1 MDKISDL
8 KNIVINTLDTNKAED
23 IVTIDL
29 KDKSSMAD
37 FMIIASGTSSRH
49 IQSLSEQVLEK
60 LKDNGFKNS
69 KIEGKESSEWK
80 LVDGID
86 LIVHIFHPEKRKF
99 YELEKIW
106 SELIPKRESY
116 HMKKIQIY
124 LIIFCTQFLFLE
136 KVNSAEI
143 DIYKK
148 IDLFGEVLE
157 KINKEY
163 VDEINQSES
172 MDSAINGLLQSLDP
186 YSSYMSPEIFEE
198 MQTETSGEFGGLGIE
213 VSMEAGVVKVIT
225 PIDDT
230 PASKAGIKAGDYIVK
245 INDVQ
250 VQGKSLSEAVDL
262 MRGPVGSGI
271 ELTVRRRGAKK
282 ALTFNVVREIIE
294 VQSVKSEL
302 LENNIGYLRLTSFN
316 DNSSQQ
322 IKKQIKKLKKNKNL
336 NSYILDLRNNPGGL
350 LSQAIKISDFFLE
363 NGEIVSTK
371 SRKKSENRKW
381 FAKKGDI
388 LDGKTLLVLINYGSA
403 SASEIVAGA
412 LKDHKRA
419 ILVGENSYGKGSVQ
433 SIIPLKNKGA
443 IRLTVAKYYLPS
455 GKSISEVGVR
465 PDIEVNEE
473 GDDFRIKTD
482 TDNQLNYAIK
492 LLNG

>member
-1 MDKISDL
+1 
-8 KNIVINTLDTNKAED
+8 
-23 IVTIDL
+23 
-29 KDKSSMAD
+29 
-37 FMIIASGTSSRH
+37 
-49 IQSLSEQVLEK
+49 
-60 LKDNGFKNS
+60 
-69 KIEGKESSEWK
+69 
-80 LVDGID
+80 
-86 LIVHIFHPEKRKF
+86 
-99 YELEKIW
+99 
-106 SELIPKRESY
+106 
-116 HMKKIQIY
+116 
-124 LIIFCTQFLFLE
+124 
-136 KVNSAEI
+136 
-143 DIYKK
+143 
-148 IDLFGEVLE
+148 
-157 KINKEY
+157 
-163 VDEINQSES
+163 

-186 YSSYMSPEIFEE
+186 YSPYMSPKIFDE

-213 VSMEAGVVKVIT
+213 VSMEAGVVKVIS

-230 PASKAGIKAGDYIVK
+230 PASKAGLKAGDYIVK

-271 ELTVRRRGAKK
+271 ELTVRRRGERK
-282 ALTFNVVREIIE
+282 ALTFNIIREVIQ
-294 VQSVKSEL
+294 VQSVKSEIID
-302 LENNIGYLRLTSFN
+302 ENIGYIRLTSFN
-316 DNSSQQ
+316 DNSSDQ
-322 IKKQIKKLKKNKNL
+322 IEKQIKKLKKDKNL
-336 NSYILDLRNNPGGL
+336 NSFILDLRNNPGGL

-388 LDGKTLLVLINYGSA
+388 TDGKTLLVLINYGSA

-419 ILVGENSYGKGSVQ
+419 IIVGENSFGKGSVQ
-433 SIIPLKNKGA
+433 SIIPLKNRGA